1 MKILIDNKLQEI
13 ELLSKEDN
21 NLQVAVNGKT
31 YDIDVVMSENGFCS
45 IICDGRSYNAE
56 SVRHTNGNYTITTN
70 FRNFDIEIFNTHRN
84 IRKSSDIDE
93 VSQIHMTSPM
103 PGKVIKV
110 CTELGSGV
118 KKGDALFVVEA
129 MKMQNTYTAARDG
142 EIAEILV
149 EEGDAVIKDQALLS
163 FK

>member
-1 MKILIDNKLQEI
+1 MKILVDNKLREV

-21 NLQVAVNGKT
+21 NLQVAANGKT

-56 SVRHTNGNYTITTN
+56 SVKHANGNYTITTN
-70 FRNFDIEIFNTHRN
+70 FRNFDIELFNTHRN
-84 IRKSSDIDE
+84 IRKSSDSDN
-93 VSQIHMTSPM
+93 VLQSNMTSPM
-103 PGKVIKV
+103 PGKIIKV
-110 CTELGSGV
+110 CVELGSQV

-129 MKMQNTYTAARDG
+129 MKMQNTYMATRDG

-149 EEGDAVIKDQALLS
+149 KEGDAVAKDQALLS

>member
-1 MKILIDNKLQEI
+1 MKILVDNKLREV

-56 SVRHTNGNYTITTN
+56 SVRHANGNYTITTN
-70 FRNFDIEIFNTHRN
+70 FKNFDIELFHAHRN
-84 IRKSSDIDE
+84 IRKASDSE
-93 VSQIHMTSPM
+93 ASQSNMTSPM

-110 CTELGSGV
+110 CAELGSEV

-129 MKMQNTYTAARDG
+129 MKMQNTYMAARDG

-149 EEGDAVIKDQALLS
+149 KEGDAVAKDQALLS